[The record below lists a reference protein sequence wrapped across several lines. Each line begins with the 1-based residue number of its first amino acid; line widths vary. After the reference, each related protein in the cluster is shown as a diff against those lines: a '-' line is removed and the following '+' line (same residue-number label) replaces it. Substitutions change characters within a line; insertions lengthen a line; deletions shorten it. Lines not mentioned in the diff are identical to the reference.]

1 MKKVVL
7 VIAAFAFAVTVNAQ
21 DKSVPA
27 VVPATTSPATAP
39 AAPENPNAG
48 EFKFD
53 VEVYDFGT
61 IKQGES
67 VNYDFN
73 FTNTGKDPLI
83 ISEAH
88 GSCGC
93 TVPVWP
99 KEPIKKGEKAQIKVT
114 FNSTGKMGMQDKT
127 VTITSNAKGGQ
138 KVLHLKGNV
147 EAPPAATAPATTP
160 VQATPAPAEKK

>member
-1 MKKVVL
+1 MKKDFL

-21 DKSVPA
+21 DKAPA
-27 VVPATTSPATAP
+27 VSPLTPATTAP
-39 AAPENPNAG
+39 AQENPNAG

-53 VEVYDFGT
+53 VETYDFGT

-67 VNYDFN
+67 VTYDFS
-73 FTNTGKDPLI
+73 FTNVGKDPLI
-83 ISEAH
+83 ITEAH

-99 KEPIKKGEKAQIKVT
+99 KEPLKKGDKGQIKVT
-114 FNSTGKMGMQDKT
+114 FNSTGKMGLQDKT
-127 VTITSNAKGGQ
+127 VTITSNAKGGP

-147 EAPPAATAPATTP
+147 EAPAAATAPATTP
-160 VQATPAPAEKK
+160 VQATPAPLEKK